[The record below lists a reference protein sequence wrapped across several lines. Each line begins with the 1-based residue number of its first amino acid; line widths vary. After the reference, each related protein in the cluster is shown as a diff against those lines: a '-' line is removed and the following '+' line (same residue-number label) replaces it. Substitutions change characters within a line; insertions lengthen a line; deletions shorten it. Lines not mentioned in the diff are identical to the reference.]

1 MKAIQIGLYLFMVLA
16 FFLFLFISIMS
27 GNWSWFSRSG
37 SLVTI
42 VPMLISIIEMYSD
55 REQMYAAKHNYAKI
69 APDDFEERAKKYW
82 PLKIM
87 VNTGITIV
95 GTLIWGFGDLIK

>member
-1 MKAIQIGLYLFMVLA
+1 MRAIQAGLYIFMIIA
-16 FFLFLFISIMS
+16 FCLFLLISISS

-37 SLVTI
+37 SLVTV

-55 REQMYAAKHNYAKI
+55 RKQLYFTKHSYSRI
-69 APDDFEERAKKYW
+69 APNDVEERAKKYW
-82 PLKIM
+82 PVKIL

-95 GTLIWGFGDLIK
+95 GTLIWGFGDLIR

>member
-1 MKAIQIGLYLFMVLA
+1 MKAIQTGLYVFMVLS
-16 FFLFLFISIMS
+16 FCLFLFISITS
-27 GNWSWFSRSG
+27 GNWTWFSRSG
-37 SLVTI
+37 SLVAV

-55 REQMYAAKHNYAKI
+55 REQMYAAKHNYARI
-69 APDDFEERAKKYW
+69 APDDVEERAKKYW